1 VAGPI
6 RISILAEADKAT
18 RSVKDFS
25 STVDT
30 EMTSASR
37 SMSRA
42 ERAADSMES
51 GISRAGEGADAMA
64 TTSAQVAGGL
74 GDLAG
79 AMEATGVISEGTAM
93 QMELAA
99 TGIMGIT
106 GASDLANAAFEK
118 MPRLQ
123 KAIGVATKF
132 MLGPFGIILLVV
144 AAVAAIFVLLYKNN
158 ETFRN
163 FVDTKLVPALKRL
176 WQMFKTAIKPALDEL
191 WKTIQTSVLPALQ
204 QAWKII
210 QAKVVPVLQRMWQTF
225 QTRILPVL
233 VKVAAFILGKVVPAL
248 IIFYARYL
256 SNVIKVVSRVVGSIS
271 GFVRAMVS
279 LANGVRSRASQ
290 IAGFFSNMRSA
301 ISQRIGTIV
310 GYFRAMPGRLI
321 GALGNLGGRLVS
333 AGRDLMRG
341 FISGVQDYASRLVSS
356 VTAPISDAIGK
367 AKGLLGISSPSKVF
381 AEIGKFSMQGYADG
395 VDRYARTARG
405 AVEGALDP
413 RGLDLAAAGA
423 GGASVNVTVNAPVGS
438 NTADIGRELQ
448 KFLDAYFRS
457 GGRRRAY

>member
-1 VAGPI
+1 MAGPI

-18 RSVKDFS
+18 ASVKNFS

-42 ERAADSMES
+42 ERATASLDDGM
-51 GISRAGEGADAMA
+51 SRAGESADQMA
-64 TTSAQVAGGL
+64 STSSQVAGGI

-99 TGIMGIT
+99 TSIMGVT

-132 MLGPFGIILLVV
+132 MLGPFGIILAVV
-144 AAVAAIFVLLYKNN
+144 AAVAAIFVLLYQNN
-158 ETFRN
+158 ETFRA
-163 FVDTKLVPALKRL
+163 FVDEKLVPALRRM

-191 WKTIQTSVLPALQ
+191 WKTIQTSVIPALMK
-204 QAWKII
+204 AWGTI
-210 QAKVVPVLQRMWQTF
+210 QKNVVPILQRLWQTF
-225 QTRILPVL
+225 RTRILPVL
-233 VKVAAFILGKVVPAL
+233 AKVAQFILGKVVPAL
-248 IIFYARYL
+248 IVFYAKYL
-256 SNVIKVVSRVVGSIS
+256 SAVIKVVARVIS
-271 GFVRAMVS
+271 TLASFVRGMVN
-279 LANGVRSRASQ
+279 LASAIRARASA
-290 IAGFFSNMRSA
+290 IAGFFSSMRSA
-301 ISQRIGTIV
+301 ISQRISSVV
-310 GYFRAMPGRLI
+310 GYFRAMPRRLI

-341 FISGVQDYASRLVSS
+341 FIDGVQAYASRLVSA
-356 VTAPISDAIGK
+356 VTSPISSAVGK
-367 AKGLLGISSPSKVF
+367 AKSLLGINSPSKVF
-381 AEIGKFSMQGYADG
+381 SEIGKFTMQGYADG
-395 VDRYARTARG
+395 VSRYARTARS

-413 RGLDLAAAGA
+413 RSLSLEGGAA
-423 GGASVNVTVNAPVGS
+423 GGATVNVTIQAGVGDPVE
-438 NTADIGRELQ
+438 IGRQVQRALS
-448 KFLDAYFRS
+448 AYAS
-457 GGRRRAY
+457 AGGRTRA

>member
-1 VAGPI
+1 MAGPI

-18 RSVKDFS
+18 KSVKGFS
-25 STVDT
+25 DTVDA
-30 EMTSASR
+30 EMTDASR

-42 ERAADSMES
+42 ERATASLDDGM
-51 GISRAGEGADAMA
+51 SRAGESADQMA
-64 TTSAQVAGGL
+64 STSAQVSGGL

-79 AMEATGVISEGTAM
+79 AMEATGLISEGTAM
-93 QMELAA
+93 QMEVAA
-99 TGIMGIT
+99 TSIMGIT

-132 MLGPFGIILLVV
+132 MLGPFGIILLVI

-158 ETFRN
+158 EDFRRL
-163 FVDTKLVPALKRL
+163 VDEKLVPALKRM
-176 WQMFKTAIKPALDEL
+176 WQMFVSAIKPALDEL
-191 WKTIQTSVLPALQ
+191 WQTIKTSVMPALQ
-204 QAWKII
+204 EAWRVI
-210 QAKVVPVLQRMWQTF
+210 QANVIPVLAQLWRTF

-256 SNVIKVVSRVVGSIS
+256 TNVIKGIQRVVGSIS
-271 GFVRAMVS
+271 GFVRAVGS
-279 LANGVRSRASQ
+279 LASSVRSRAAQ
-290 IAGFFSNMRSA
+290 IAAFFTGMRNA
-301 ISQRIGTIV
+301 ISQRIGSIV

-356 VTAPISDAIGK
+356 VTAPISDAIGR
-367 AKGLLGISSPSKVF
+367 AKDLLGISSPSKVF

-395 VDRYARTARG
+395 VDRYARTAAH

-413 RGLDLAAAGA
+413 RGLSLEPVGAAG
-423 GGASVNVTVNAPVGS
+423 GGGITVNVTAGVGDPV
-438 NTADIGRELQ
+438 AIGREVSRV
-448 KFLDAYFRS
+448 LDAFGKA
-457 GGRRRAY
+457 GGRKRA

>member
-1 VAGPI
+1 MAGPI

-18 RSVKDFS
+18 ASVKNFS

-30 EMTSASR
+30 EMTGASR
-37 SMSRA
+37 SMARA
-42 ERAADSMES
+42 ERASAALDDGMA
-51 GISRAGEGADAMA
+51 RAGEGADAMA
-64 TTSAQVAGGL
+64 STSAQVAGGL

-93 QMELAA
+93 QMELGA
-99 TGIMGIT
+99 TAIMGIT

-132 MLGPFGIILLVV
+132 MLGPFGIILAVV

-158 ETFRN
+158 DQFRA
-163 FVDTKLVPALKRL
+163 FVDEKLVPALKRL
-176 WQMFKTAIKPALDEL
+176 WTMFKAAIKPALDEL
-191 WKTIQTSVLPALQ
+191 WRTIKTSVLPALA
-204 QAWKII
+204 QAWRII

-256 SNVIKVVSRVVGSIS
+256 TTVIKVVSRVVGSIV
-271 GFVRAMVS
+271 GFVRAMAN
-279 LANGVRSRASQ
+279 LASGVRSRASQ
-290 IAGFFSNMRSA
+290 IAGFFGNMRSA
-301 ISQRIGTIV
+301 ISERIGTIV

-341 FISGVQDYASRLVSS
+341 FISGVQEYASRLVSA
-356 VTAPISDAIGK
+356 VTGPIGDAIGK
-367 AKGLLGISSPSKVF
+367 AKSLLGISSPSKVF
-381 AEIGKFSMQGYADG
+381 SEIGKFTMQGYADG
-395 VDRYARTARG
+395 VDRYSRTARS

-413 RGLDLAAAGA
+413 RGLELAGAGA
-423 GGASVNVTVNAPVGS
+423 GGATVNVTVQAPVGS
-438 NTADIGRELQ
+438 NAADIGRELQ
-448 KFLDAYFRS
+448 KFLDSYFRS

>member
-1 VAGPI
+1 MAGPI

-37 SMSRA
+37 SMARA
-42 ERAADSMES
+42 ERATAALDDGM
-51 GISRAGEGADAMA
+51 SRAGESADAMA
-64 TTSAQVAGGL
+64 STSSQVAGGL

-79 AMEATGVISEGTAM
+79 AMEATGVISEGTAV

-99 TGIMGIT
+99 TSIMGVT

-132 MLGPFGIILLVV
+132 MLGPFGIILAVV
-144 AAVAAIFVLLYKNN
+144 AAVAAIFVLLYQNN
-158 ETFRN
+158 ETFRS
-163 FVDTKLVPALKRL
+163 FVDDKLVPALRRM
-176 WQMFKTAIKPALDEL
+176 WQMFKTAIQPALDEL
-191 WKTIQTSVLPALQ
+191 WQTIQTSVVPALQ
-204 QAWKII
+204 QAWQVI
-210 QAKVVPVLQRMWQTF
+210 QAKVVPVLARLWQTF

-248 IIFYARYL
+248 IVFYAKYL
-256 SNVIKVVSRVVGSIS
+256 STVIRVVARVVSSIA
-271 GFVRAMVS
+271 GFVRAMAN
-279 LANGVRSRASQ
+279 LASGVRSRAAA

-301 ISQRIGTIV
+301 ISQRIGAIV

-321 GALGNLGGRLVS
+321 GALGNLGSRLVS

-356 VTAPISDAIGK
+356 VTAPIRDAIG
-367 AKGLLGISSPSKVF
+367 AAQSLLGISSPSKVF
-381 AEIGKFSMQGYADG
+381 AEIGKFTMQGYSDG
-395 VDRYARTARG
+395 VDRYSRTARS

-413 RGLDLAAAGA
+413 RDLGLEGAGA
-423 GGASVNVTVNAPVGS
+423 GGATVNVTVQAGVGDPV
-438 NTADIGRELQ
+438 AIGREVAKVLG
-448 KFLDAYFRS
+448 AYVGA
-457 GGRRRAY
+457 GGRVRVA